1 MIPRRNFL
9 ALLGS
14 GLAFWP
20 VAARA
25 KDAVPVIGFLST
37 GSAPAFEDFVAAFR
51 QGLAAQGFVEG
62 SNVRIDFRWANGNYG
77 ALDGLV
83 ADLVDSPVNVIA
95 ATGGVVS
102 AQSALKA
109 TKTIPIVFVVGFD
122 PVALG
127 LVASLN
133 QPGGNATGASLYTT
147 ELATKRI
154 EMLYEL
160 APGIKTVAF
169 LADPKAAVTEI
180 EVKETIAAIQ
190 QSGRQLVVLNAT
202 NEGEIDAAFALAH
215 EQKAGGLVVS
225 ADPFFTT
232 RAAQIASLADR
243 YGIPGVY
250 PVGEYTKAGGL
261 MSYGPN
267 LARAY
272 HDVGDYVG
280 RILKGAK
287 PGNLPVGLPTTFDMV
302 LNLKAAKALGL
313 EVSPLL
319 LATAN
324 EVIE

>member
-1 MIPRRNFL
+1 MISRRNFL
-9 ALLGS
+9 TLAGS
-14 GLAFWP
+14 GLVFRP
-20 VAARA
+20 FAARA
-25 KDAVPVIGFLST
+25 KDTMPVVGFLST
-37 GSAPAFEDFVAAFR
+37 GSAPAFGDFVAAFR
-51 QGLAAQGFVEG
+51 QGLGSQGFVEG
-62 SNVRIDFRWANGNYG
+62 SNVRIDFRWADGNYS

-83 ADLVDSPVNVIA
+83 ADLVRSPVDVIA

-102 AQSALKA
+102 AQSSLKA

-133 QPGGNATGASLYTT
+133 QPGSNATGASLYTT
-147 ELATKRI
+147 ELATKRLEI
-154 EMLYEL
+154 LYEL

-169 LADPKAAVTEI
+169 LVDPKAAVTEI

-190 QSGRQLVVLNAT
+190 QSGRELVVLKAT
-202 NEGEIDAAFALAH
+202 NENEIDAALATAH
-215 EQKAGGLVVS
+215 EKQAGGLVVS

-232 RAAQIASLADR
+232 RAAQVVSLAGR

-250 PVGEYTKAGGL
+250 PVREYAKAGGTL
-261 MSYGPN
+261 SYGPN
-267 LARAY
+267 LAHAY

-287 PGNLPVGLPTTFDMV
+287 PGNLPVDLPTTFDMV
-302 LNLKAAKALGL
+302 LNLGAAKALGL
-313 EVSPLL
+313 DISPLL
-319 LATAN
+319 LSTAT

>member
-20 VAARA
+20 VVARA
-25 KDAVPVIGFLST
+25 KDTVPVIGFLNT
-37 GSAPAFEDFVAAFR
+37 GSAPAFGSFVAAFR
-51 QGLAAQGFVEG
+51 QGLADQGFIDG
-62 SNVRIDFRWANGNYG
+62 SNVRIDFRWADGNYG
-77 ALDGLV
+77 VLDALA
-83 ADLVDSPVNVIA
+83 ADLAGARVDVIA

-102 AQSALKA
+102 AQAALKA

-147 ELATKRI
+147 ELATKRLEI
-154 EMLYEL
+154 LYEV
-160 APGIKTVAF
+160 APGIETVAF
-169 LADPKAAVTEI
+169 LVDPKAAVTEI

-190 QSGRQLVVLNAT
+190 RSGRQLVVLTAT
-202 NEGEIDAAFALAH
+202 NESEIDAALTAAR
-215 EQKAGGLVVS
+215 EKKAGGLVVS
-225 ADPFFTT
+225 ADPLFTT
-232 RAAQIASLADR
+232 RAGQIVSLAAR
-243 YGIPGVY
+243 YGIPGAY
-250 PVGEYTKAGGL
+250 PVREYAKAGGVI
-261 MSYGPN
+261 SYGPN

-272 HDVGDYVG
+272 RDVGDYAG
-280 RILKGAK
+280 RILKGTK
-287 PGNLPVGLPTTFDMV
+287 PGSLPVGLPTTFDLV
-302 LNLKAAKALGL
+302 LNLKAAQALGL
-313 EVSPLL
+313 KVSPLL